1 MTETP
6 LVQSVNYSQQQLK
19 LLNPKNYK
27 SIIELFS
34 DSCRLYRDK
43 PAFTCLEHTLSF
55 DDVDIMSRNF
65 AAYFL
70 TKQIGSRVTALLFN
84 YLIWLN
90 TPLYMASITS
100 RFNSSYTINLKGQI
114 K

>member
-6 LVQSVNYSQQQLK
+6 LVQSLDYSQQQLK

-27 SIIELFS
+27 SLIELFN

-43 PAFTCLEHTLSF
+43 PAFSCLEHTLSF

-65 AAYFL
+65 AAY
-70 TKQIGSRVTALLFN
+70 LLN
-84 YLIWLN
+84 QTNLQKGDRIAIQLPNLAHTCWLSGLVN
-90 TPLYMASITS
+90 KDRLA
-100 RFNSSYTINLKGQI
+100 
-114 K
+114 